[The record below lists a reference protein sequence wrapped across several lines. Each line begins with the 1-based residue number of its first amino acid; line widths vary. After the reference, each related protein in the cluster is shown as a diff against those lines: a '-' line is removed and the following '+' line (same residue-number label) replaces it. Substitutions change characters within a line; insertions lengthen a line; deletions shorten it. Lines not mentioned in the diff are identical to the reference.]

1 MSYKGHEYFAEFDG
15 NQSVDNGKLGR
26 KLAKGGGGG
35 GSQTSTSY
43 STNLPSYAKPYYTEL
58 MKQTGMQV
66 YNTVDPS
73 MVGQINPNTGKAY
86 TDKDIGRVTGVKE
99 YTPYE
104 GERVADFTEEQKRIQ
119 GEVAGMTRPEQFD
132 AATAGLGTGQAMGFG
147 AAAQGLD
154 QAFAYDPTK
163 TTAERV
169 NSQTFGSDAASMYM
183 NPYQQNVTDT
193 ALREARR
200 QADILKNRG
209 MAGSISRG
217 TFGGARQALL
227 QGEQERGVQ
236 QNLSDIQYRGM
247 ADAYSNAQKMFEAD
261 QARRQAAEIA
271 NQGAGLKASEL
282 TQQGQQFAAG
292 LGKDIG
298 LAGLNIGTDASKA
311 MGALGATIQDADIN
325 RLKAQAAS
333 AGEIR
338 TAEQQKLDQEYQ
350 AWQEAQNYQKN
361 QLEYL
366 SNILRGN
373 AGALG
378 STQVQYTPAPSLA
391 SQVGGLGLAGLGLYN
406 AMK

>member
-35 GSQTSTSY
+35 SQTSTSY
-43 STNLPSYAKPYYTEL
+43 STNLPAYAKPYYNEL
-58 MKQTGMQV
+58 MKQTGKAV
-66 YNTVDPS
+66 YNTVDAS
-73 MVGQINPNTGKAY
+73 MVGQINPTTGVAY
-86 TDKDIGRVTGVKE
+86 TDKDIGKVTGVKE

-104 GERVADFTEEQKRIQ
+104 GDRVADFTDEQKRIQ
-119 GEVAGMTRPEQFD
+119 NEVSGMTRPEQFD
-132 AATAGLGTGQAMGFG
+132 AATAGLATGQSMGFG
-147 AAAQGLD
+147 AADQGFNR
-154 QAFAYDPTK
+154 AFAYDPTT

-169 NSQTFGSDAASMYM
+169 NSQMFGAADADHYM
-183 NPYQQNVTDT
+183 NPYQQKVTDI

-200 QADILKNRG
+200 EADIMRNRNL
-209 MAGSISRG
+209 AGAMSRG
-217 TFGGARQALL
+217 SFGGSRQALI
-227 QGEQERGVQ
+227 QGQRDRATQ
-236 QNLSDIQYRGM
+236 QNLSDIQYKGM

-261 QARRQAAEIA
+261 EARRQAAEIA

-298 LAGLNIGTDASKA
+298 IAGLNIGTDASKA

>member
-1 MSYKGHEYFAEFDG
+1 MRYNHFDMLPEKAF
-15 NQSVDNGKLGR
+15 QPVGKRMTLE
-26 KLAKGGGGG
+26 GGGSGGG

-43 STNLPSYAKPYYTEL
+43 STNLPSYAKPYYQEL
-58 MKQTGMQV
+58 LKQTGKQV
-66 YNTVDPS
+66 YNTIDAS
-73 MVGQINPNTGKAY
+73 MVGQTNPATGQPY
-86 TDKDIGRVTGVKE
+86 TEKDIGKVSGVKE
-99 YTPYE
+99 YNPYE
-104 GERVADFTEEQKRIQ
+104 GERVADFTEDQKRIQ
-119 GEVAGMTRPEQFD
+119 SEVAGMTTPEQFE
-132 AATAGLGTGQAMGFG
+132 AATAGLSTGQTMGFG
-147 AAAQGLD
+147 AAGQGFD
-154 QAFAYDPTK
+154 QAFSYVPTA
-163 TTAERV
+163 TSAERV
-169 NSQTFGSDAASMYM
+169 NSQMFGAADAANYM

-200 QADILKNRG
+200 QADIMRNRN
-209 MAGSISRG
+209 MAGSMSRG

-227 QGEQERGVQ
+227 QSQQDRGTQ
-236 QNLSDIQYRGM
+236 QNLSDIQYKGM

-261 QARRQAAEIA
+261 QARRQAADIA

-298 LAGLNIGTDASKA
+298 IAGLNIGTDASKA
-311 MGALGATIQDADIN
+311 MGALGSAQQEADIN
-325 RLKAQAAS
+325 RLRAQAAS

-338 TAEQQKLDQEYQ
+338 SAEQQKLDQEYQ

-378 STQVQYTPAPSLA
+378 STQVQYVPQPSLA

-406 AMK
+406 AMKT